1 MSGILDR
8 KSRIIDYKLT
18 ENGRSQIQSG
28 DIRFEYATVSDK
40 SIIYEKDYNK
50 TLENRFNIS
59 STENYIP
66 LEVDT
71 KHLSKINNEFNLG
84 DTFTKVNG
92 NILNEAKSAAG
103 VNPSITFQDASANFI
118 EKNCLGTSL
127 SNLKII
133 TDKLS
138 LKSSGLNFIDK
149 TINRLDFNFTGR
161 RQILDYPTIKSYFI
175 NESNLP
181 SIAFDRRFEDKTS
194 FKKLIPV
201 NSQGNRIYQED
212 NFKGLENF
220 EQDLDV
226 SVIFKNF
233 NKKIEYKEISN
244 KKELLLKVIN
254 MIEKDGNIIR
264 REYEINSI
272 AENDNYVFN
281 LYELNENNDS
291 ISKLAIVYLDELY
304 DKESS
309 VIKKVYLVGKI
320 IQTKNE
326 NDDFNKMYNL
336 NNVIFKDDNNTGFS
350 VSNYYSFI
358 NLFTIVIE

>member
-18 ENGRSQIQSG
+18 ENGRSQIQNG

-40 SIIYEKDYNK
+40 SIVYEKDYDK
-50 TLENRFNIS
+50 TLKSRFDIS
-59 STENYIP
+59 STTNYIP
-66 LEVDT
+66 FEVDT
-71 KHLSKINNEFNLG
+71 KHLSNINNEFDLD
-84 DTFTKVNG
+84 DTFTKTNG
-92 NILNEAKSAAG
+92 DILNEAQNTTVPNS
-103 VNPSITFQDASANFI
+103 SITFNDASSIFI

-138 LKSSGLNFIDK
+138 LDSSGLNFIDN
-149 TINRLDFNFTGR
+149 TINHLDFNFTGR
-161 RQILDYPTIKSYFI
+161 QQILDYPTIKSYVV

-181 SIAFDRRFEDKTS
+181 SIAFDRRFEEKTS

-201 NSQGNRIYQED
+201 DSQGNRIYQED

-220 EQDLDV
+220 EQDLDI

-244 KKELLLKVIN
+244 KKELILKVIN
-254 MIEKDGNIIR
+254 MLKRDGSIIR
-264 REYEINSI
+264 REYEISNIS
-272 AENDNYVFN
+272 ENDNYIFN
-281 LYELNENNDS
+281 LYELDENNDS
-291 ISKLAIVYLDELY
+291 ISKLAIVYLDRVY
-304 DKESS
+304 DRENSI
-309 VIKKVYLVGKI
+309 IKKVYLVGKI
-320 IQTKNE
+320 VQTKNE
-326 NDDFNKMYNL
+326 NNDFNKMYNL
-336 NNVIFKDDNNTGFS
+336 NNIVFKDNNNTGFS

-358 NLFTIVIE
+358 NLFTVVIE